1 MKKRVLFIDRDG
13 TLIYEPPD
21 TFQVDSLE
29 KLEFKPK
36 VFRNMFFIRNRLD
49 YELAMVTNQDGLG
62 TDDYPREIFD
72 MVQGKLITAFE
83 NEGVWFE
90 DIFIDPSKDED
101 NSPNRKPGT
110 GMLKGYFHEDYDLE
124 NSFVI
129 GDRITD
135 VELAKNLG
143 AKCILLTGEDI
154 SEALKSQGLENQCAL
169 ITNDWDEIYSFLSQ
183 YSRIVE
189 VSRNTKETEIYCQ
202 INLDG
207 KGYADINT
215 GIGFFDHMLEQIAKH
230 ASVDL
235 WLKVKGD
242 THVDEHHTIEDAAMV
257 LGEAFNKAMGD
268 KRGINRYGFVLPMD
282 DALSLVA
289 IDMGGRSHL
298 VWNADFKREKI
309 GEMPTEMFKH
319 FFKSFSD
326 ASKCNLYIESK
337 GENEHHKI
345 ESIFKAF
352 ARALRNAINRD
363 AFNYELPSTKGV
375 I

>member
-36 VFRNMFFIRNRLD
+36 VFRNMFFMRNRLD
-49 YELAMVTNQDGLG
+49 YELAMITNQDGLG

-72 MVQGKLITAFE
+72 SVQDKLITAFD

-143 AKCILLTGEDI
+143 AKCILLTGEDM

-169 ITNDWDEIYSFLSQ
+169 ITNDWDEIYGFLSQ

-189 VSRNTKETEIYCQ
+189 VSRNTKETQIVCQ

-207 KGYADINT
+207 KGNADIDT

-230 ASVDL
+230 AKTDL
-235 WLKVKGD
+235 WLKAKGD

-289 IDMGGRSHL
+289 IDMGGRSYL
-298 VWNADFKREKI
+298 VWNVDFKREKI